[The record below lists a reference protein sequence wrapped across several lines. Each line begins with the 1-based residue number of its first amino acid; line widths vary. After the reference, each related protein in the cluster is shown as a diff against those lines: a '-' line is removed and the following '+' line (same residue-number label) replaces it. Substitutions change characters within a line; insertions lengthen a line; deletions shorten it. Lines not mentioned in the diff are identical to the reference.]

1 LFITFLAKAI
11 EKSTITKNKK
21 LLCTYDKYY
30 WMISSSI
37 EKNRFV
43 KLAGT
48 GSFLPGEAI
57 PMEDIEKYLGS
68 MPDAPHKVRRWLE
81 RIRPLMK
88 EMLDIEYY
96 HFAIDPITRQ
106 FTEDNITMSVK
117 AAKQALEDAKL
128 RATDIDLILYGS
140 AHQDQMPT
148 ASVRIQE
155 QLGIEQCGEISI
167 HANCTSAY
175 KALLLG
181 HDLLKNGRYQNALV
195 ISSSMSSS
203 ELITEYY
210 NQQLVTKEELFLR
223 YFLSDGAAALVLKAE
238 DLCSSGLFVEYVYME
253 SIGGKKPSAMGNKRP
268 AYYMNPK
275 EEFDKGYHHL
285 AQMFQEEL
293 RANFHDPDGS
303 VFLKGL
309 SRMILK
315 YGIDLNSLRF
325 FQVNF
330 PSKHITELVMDECES
345 LGISRDTLYTK
356 MSTMGYIG
364 PPMALLC
371 LDKIK
376 REEILN
382 PGDTLLSFVTEVS
395 KFMQAGYFIRY
406 YGK

>member
-1 LFITFLAKAI
+1 MTP
-11 EKSTITKNKK
+11 
-21 LLCTYDKYY
+21 
-30 WMISSSI
+30 SSI
-37 EKNRFV
+37 DRSPYI

-48 GSFLPGEAI
+48 GSYLPGESI
-57 PMEDIEKYLGS
+57 PMEEIDRYLGEL
-68 MPDAPHKVRRWLE
+68 PDAPQKVRRWLE

-96 HFAIDPITRQ
+96 HFAIDPATRQ
-106 FTEDNITMSVK
+106 FTEDNVTMSVK
-117 AAKQALEDAKL
+117 AAQQALSDAKME
-128 RATDIDLILYGS
+128 ASDIDLILYGS

-155 QLGIEQCGEISI
+155 KLGIEQCGEISI

-181 HDLLKNGRYQNALV
+181 YDLLKNGRYRNALV

-210 NQQLVTKEELFLR
+210 NQALVTKEELFLR

-238 DLCSSGLFVEYVYME
+238 DQRSEGLFVDHVYME

-268 AYYMNPK
+268 AYWMNPK
-275 EEFDKGYHHL
+275 EEFEKGYHHL
-285 AQMFQEEL
+285 AQMFQKEL

-309 SRMILK
+309 KRMITK
-315 YGIDLNSLRF
+315 YGIDLSMLRF

-330 PSKHITELVMDECES
+330 PSKHITELVMEECET
-345 LGISRDTLYTK
+345 LGISRDTLYSK

-376 REEILN
+376 KEEKLN
-382 PGDTLLSFVTEVS
+382 PGDMLLSFVTEVS
-395 KFMQAGYFIRY
+395 KFMQAGYVIRY
-406 YGK
+406 Y